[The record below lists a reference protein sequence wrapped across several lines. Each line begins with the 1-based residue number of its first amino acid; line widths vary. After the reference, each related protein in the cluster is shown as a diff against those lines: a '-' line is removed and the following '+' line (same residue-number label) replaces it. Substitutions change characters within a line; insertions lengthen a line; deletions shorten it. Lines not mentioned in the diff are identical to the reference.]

1 MNEFKIGDKIKYEI
15 CIDDNNTKWMY
26 GTINNI
32 TPYEEDINEENYEV
46 LLENG
51 EIEFLSIDD
60 FQYMFENNI
69 DEDVE
74 CLLDT
79 INKNSEI
86 NKLLSCF
93 NDNEELKKAL
103 KETLK
108 EALTKVDDS
117 RRVKRMKINPLGT
130 EDILDVKKIEIE
142 GDYGAFDVWYTCEDG
157 SVHQDLQVNTINEPN
172 SLKSLE
178 KQISNVDADDLFYK
192 FKYEIEL

>member
-1 MNEFKIGDKIKYEI
+1 
-15 CIDDNNTKWMY
+15 MY

-32 TPYEEDINEENYEV
+32 TPYEEDINEENYEI
-46 LLENG
+46 LLEDG
-51 EIEFLSIDD
+51 TIEFLSIDD
-60 FQYMFENNI
+60 FQHMFENDI

-93 NDNEELKKAL
+93 NYNEELKKAL

-142 GDYGAFDVWYTCEDG
+142 GDYGAFDV
-157 SVHQDLQVNTINEPN
+157 
-172 SLKSLE
+172 
-178 KQISNVDADDLFYK
+178 
-192 FKYEIEL
+192 

>member
-1 MNEFKIGDKIKYEI
+1 
-15 CIDDNNTKWMY
+15 MY

-32 TPYEEDINEENYEV
+32 TPYEEDINEENYEI
-46 LLENG
+46 LLEDG
-51 EIEFLSIDD
+51 TIEFLSIDD
-60 FQYMFENNI
+60 FQHMFESDI

-74 CLLDT
+74 YLLNVMGENPKMIKALSYFT
-79 INKNSEI
+79 NNK
-86 NKLLSCF
+86 
-93 NDNEELKKAL
+93 ELKKSL